1 MKKVT
6 LSSLCLLLC
15 FWGAALELP
24 QEGWRFS
31 NGSEFPGARG
41 ALHSNTAIPFKGG
54 KTLVLSGD
62 FNRGGSYV
70 AAYRTLTPPLELE
83 KLQFHLKS
91 DATRVA
97 VRLTDSADQ
106 THQYFIP
113 LTGNPAVWQYLEMPV
128 TETSQYHWGGKND
141 GIIRGKIKQI
151 GLVVHRAD
159 LPKKTGTIHIA
170 DIQAVEVKRMP

>member
-62 FNRGGSYV
+62 FNRGAV
-70 AAYRTLTPPLELE
+70 MLPLIEP
-83 KLQFHLKS
+83 S
-91 DATRVA
+91 P
-97 VRLTDSADQ
+97 RLLNSKNFS
-106 THQYFIP
+106 FI
-113 LTGNPAVWQYLEMPV
+113 
-128 TETSQYHWGGKND
+128 
-141 GIIRGKIKQI
+141 
-151 GLVVHRAD
+151 
-159 LPKKTGTIHIA
+159 
-170 DIQAVEVKRMP
+170 